1 MNSTHLTGIFAGL
14 SCFCMSLLMGLMNS
28 LISNNL
34 NLILTIYLHSFP
46 ERGIQVRP
54 QTTPSSAAKG
64 VPSLVYSQQINC
76 IN

>member
-1 MNSTHLTGIFAGL
+1 MKIIPHLV
-14 SCFCMSLLMGLMNS
+14 CLLLFIGLMNS

-46 ERGIQVRP
+46 ERGIQLRP
-54 QTTPSSAAKG
+54 QTTPSTAAEGITSALIRVGKF
-64 VPSLVYSQQINC
+64 SQQINC